1 MKRTEQPDSE
11 AKSQGNNVFVQGF
24 AKGTTEK
31 QLAAMFAE
39 FGEIIS
45 SMVQRSD
52 SDDSLSNSGYVCFKN
67 AQSAANA
74 VEKLNK

>member
-1 MKRTEQPDSE
+1 MKRAEQPAGEGE
-11 AKSQGNNVFVQGF
+11 AKTQGNNVFVQGF

-39 FGEIIS
+39 FGDIVN
-45 SMVQRSD
+45 SMVQRND

-67 AQSAANA
+67 AQSATSA
-74 VEKLNK
+74 V